1 MANTKISKMAKSKP
15 LDTEPK
21 CSVSKRKKL
30 HSSEQDVSM
39 DVNVERK
46 VKKKKKAK
54 TDTEVPVIAL
64 SKPVS
69 EEAPTKKI
77 KKRKQPTEHI
87 RKEKKKK
94 KAKISETTKPLKEEE
109 EMEVMEGEEDLSP
122 EERRVLE
129 RKMKKIL
136 KKDKKNKL
144 KMEGKTEEIVEAHK
158 PIAPQQ
164 ALDYLSCWAEN
175 RKDWKFQKT
184 RQTWLLQHM
193 FDTEKVPDQSFS
205 VLLQYLEGLR
215 GVAKDTTVQKA
226 EALTREHE
234 GSEEEEALKKT
245 NRAREIIQLL
255 S

>member
-1 MANTKISKMAKSKP
+1 MAKSKP
-15 LDTEPK
+15 QDPEPK
-21 CSVSKRKKL
+21 CSVSKKKKL
-30 HSSEQDVSM
+30 HSNEQDVSM

-54 TDTEVPVIAL
+54 TDTEVPIIAL

-69 EEAPTKKI
+69 EEAPTTNL

-87 RKEKKKK
+87 RKVKKKK
-94 KAKISETTKPLKEEE
+94 KAKISETTKPLKQEEE
-109 EMEVMEGEEDLSP
+109 EEDEEVMEGEEDLSP
-122 EERRVLE
+122 EERRVLD

-144 KMEGKTEEIVEAHK
+144 KMEGKTEEMVDAHK

-175 RKDWKFQKT
+175 RKEWKFQKT

-193 FDTEKVPDQSFS
+193 FDTEKVPDESFS
-205 VLLQYLEGLR
+205 LLLQYLEGLR
-215 GVAKDTTVQKA
+215 GVAKDTTVLKA

-245 NRAREIIQLL
+245 DRAREIIQLL

>member
-1 MANTKISKMAKSKP
+1 MAKSKP

-46 VKKKKKAK
+46 VKKKRAK
-54 TDTEVPVIAL
+54 TDTEVPIIAL

-69 EEAPTKKI
+69 EEAPTKKL

-87 RKEKKKK
+87 RKEKKTK

-109 EMEVMEGEEDLSP
+109 EVMEGEEDLSP